1 MDQMTTGSPRIEDLQ
16 AEFIPPIELPETHG
30 LAWERQLAAVE
41 AWQAAGGD
49 ADPACEPAG
58 GIGGTHASTMRTI
71 TRMNTV
77 LQSLRDRLQQIQL
90 EAANVAI
97 AELARREAGSSAAPH
112 PEDAFS
118 PLGEEHQRRIDAL
131 LASCF
136 DLLGSART
144 ALTAIPGVGE
154 RRRRSIDIDF
164 PDRRAAA

>member
-1 MDQMTTGSPRIEDLQ
+1 MAQTTTRSPQITDLQ
-16 AEFIPPIELPETHG
+16 AEFIPPIELPETFG
-30 LAWERQLAAVE
+30 LSWERRLAAAE
-41 AWQAAGGD
+41 AWQNAGGD
-49 ADPACEPAG
+49 ADYACEPAG
-58 GIGGTHASTMRTI
+58 QLVGTRASTMRTI

-118 PLGEEHQRRIDAL
+118 PLGAENQRRIDAL
-131 LASCF
+131 VVSCF

-144 ALTAIPGVGE
+144 SLAAIPGVGE
-154 RRRRSIDIDF
+154 RRSRSVDIDF